1 MIYHPGI
8 VRAAKLLMD
17 KYGEDAPMRA
27 MRRAGELLDDGD
39 IDGTMVWSQILE
51 AIEELQLVGQGGQP
65 AT

>member
-27 MRRAGELLDDGD
+27 MRRADELLDDGD

-51 AIEELQLVGQGGQP
+51 AIEELQLGGQEGQP